1 LLLHRRQGEQAARN
15 IVNFGTKLRAKA
27 LSKAR
32 FRDPNSHPKALFERS
47 QNIFEMPFSRREFLP
62 PAAWLGAS
70 VAA

>member
-1 LLLHRRQGEQAARN
+1 
-15 IVNFGTKLRAKA
+15 LRPKA